1 MDYNLKKFEEYYNLL
16 PNGLIHQKK
25 FINEIKKYDF
35 DYVNTRY
42 NSYGDQCDMISFL
55 RYGFLL
61 GAIQETPESILDVG
75 YGNGSFLKICKNSI
89 KSCYG
94 NDISGYPL
102 PENVNFVDDITKDYY
117 DVISFFDVLEHFEDI
132 DIVSKLKC
140 KYIYISVP
148 NCHFFNKEWFWSWK
162 HRRPDEHLWH
172 FNIDSITSFFK
183 KHNFD
188 LISSSNVED
197 IIRKPSD
204 NNTNILSCVFKKQ
217 Q

>member
-1 MDYNLKKFEEYYNLL
+1 MDYSIKNFEEYYDVL

-25 FINEIKKYDF
+25 IINEIKKYDF
-35 DYVNTRY
+35 EYVNDRY
-42 NSYGDQCDMISFL
+42 NLYGDQCDMMSYL
-55 RYGFLL
+55 RYGFLM
-61 GAIQETPESILDVG
+61 GAIKEIPKSILDVG

-89 KSCYG
+89 KTCYG

-102 PENVNFVDDITKDYY
+102 PKNVYFVDDITKNYY
-117 DVISFFDVLEHFEDI
+117 DVISFFDVLEHFGDI
-132 DIVSKLKC
+132 NIIKKLNC

-148 NCHFFNKEWFWSWK
+148 ECHFINKEWFWNWK

-183 KHNFD
+183 TNGFD
-188 LISSSNVED
+188 LVSSSNVED

-204 NNTNILSCVFKKQ
+204 ETSNILSCVFRKK
-217 Q
+217 